1 MKNQTKKI
9 AFLGLFTTVALV
21 LSYIEAILPPIYQA
35 IPGIKVGLPNIIIIF
50 MLYRFGLKEAV
61 TVSFV
66 RLVIVALLFGNG
78 MTFIYSLAGAALSL
92 IIMVI
97 LKKTNL
103 FSTVGVSIAGGVFHN
118 LGQILVA
125 MFLLDSYQIGYY
137 MIVLAITGTL
147 AGVFV
152 GISGALLLKRT
163 EIIKM

>member
-21 LSYIEAILPPIYQA
+21 LSYVEAILPPIYQA
-35 IPGIKVGLPNIIIIF
+35 IPGVKVGLPNIIVIF
-50 MLYRFGLKEAV
+50 LLYKCGIKEAI
-61 TVSFV
+61 TVSII
-66 RLVIVALLFGNG
+66 RVAVVSMLFGNP
-78 MTFIYSLAGAALSL
+78 MTFLYSVAGATLSL
-92 IIMVI
+92 LVMII

-125 MFLLDSYQIGYY
+125 MFLLNSTQIGYY

-152 GISGALLLKRT
+152 GLAGSFLVKRF
-163 EIIKM
+163 EKVKI